1 MVMMISNGF
10 RVAFRIP
17 STTATPMAVVKESM
31 VTPGSKQPATK
42 TAKELTTSRERRP
55 GFCLMCGIFTAR
67 KVHIMNRNFTLL
79 VASVFAVGALTNCQS
94 TTEAPAPVAETI
106 FYGDTSVRADLF
118 DDPHSYS
125 EEESKVVHLNW
136 DAVVDFERE
145 VITATATWTLDE
157 QHGSE
162 VIFDIKDLNISKVT
176 LDGQEPVW
184 DLEYDDELLGSALV
198 VYDLGPDSKEVAIT
212 YETSAESE
220 ALQWYPAELTQGKR
234 MPFLFTQ
241 SQAILART
249 WVPCQDRPGVRF
261 TYDAKVTVPKG
272 MLALMSAS
280 NPTRKSED
288 GVYEFSMLQPIPS
301 YLLALGSGDL
311 AFIELGERSGVYAEP
326 EMVRNAAFEFSQT
339 EDMISRA
346 EYLYGPYYWGRYDML
361 VLPPSFPFGGME
373 NPRLTFLT
381 PTVIVGDMS
390 LTSLIAHELAHSWSG
405 NLVTNATWNDFWLN
419 EGFTVYFEMRIMDAV
434 YGPDFADMLEAL
446 SYDDLQR
453 ELAVMLEED
462 PDATRLKQNLE
473 GRNPDDAVTA
483 IAYDKGFH
491 FLKLCEQTVGRERW
505 DAFLKG
511 YFDKYKF
518 KTRVTE
524 EFLQELAGLMTQE
537 EWNAVGVEEWVYGKG
552 LPANCPFPA
561 SNRFYI
567 VDEAVKMLLGVSPE
581 DPDAKSMVYLEQ
593 DVTIRWTTHEWLRYI
608 RALEAGGATVGHYRL
623 ADANYGFT
631 GSPNPEIVAAWYT
644 AILKTDFEGFDPK
657 VYEEKVESFLTTVGR
672 RKFIV
677 PMYASMLEGDE
688 KRQVWAKEIYAKA
701 RPSYHPLSQQTLD
714 QLFAEHEQG
723 L

>member
-1 MVMMISNGF
+1 
-10 RVAFRIP
+10 
-17 STTATPMAVVKESM
+17 
-31 VTPGSKQPATK
+31 
-42 TAKELTTSRERRP
+42 
-55 GFCLMCGIFTAR
+55 
-67 KVHIMNRNFTLL
+67 MNRNFTLL
-79 VASVFAVGALTNCQS
+79 VASVFAVGVLTNCQN

-106 FYGDTSVRADLF
+106 FYGDTSVRAELF

-136 DAVVDFERE
+136 DAVVDFENE
-145 VITATATWTLDE
+145 VIAATATWTLDE

-162 VIFDIKDLNISKVT
+162 VIFDVKDLNISKVT
-176 LDGQEPVW
+176 LDGHEPIW

-198 VYDLGPDSKEVAIT
+198 VYDLGPDAKEIAIT
-212 YETSAESE
+212 YETSSESE

-261 TYDAKVTVPKG
+261 TYDAKVRVPKG

-280 NPTRKSED
+280 NPTQKSED
-288 GVYEFSMLQPIPS
+288 GIYEFSMPQPIPS
-301 YLLALGSGDL
+301 YLLALGAGDL

-511 YFDKYKF
+511 YFDTYKF

-524 EFLQELAGLMTQE
+524 EFLQELAGLMTGE

-608 RALEAGGATVGHYRL
+608 RGLEAGGATVGHYRL

-677 PMYASMLEGDE
+677 PMYSSMLEGDE
-688 KRQVWAKEIYAKA
+688 KRQAWAKEIYAKA

-714 QLFAEHEQG
+714 QLFADYK
-723 L
+723 